1 MAWVKLNRTG
11 FPLWKSLIHSSNNLR
26 WQTWRLHQCCW
37 GVCLKKK
44 KCPMVKTKS
53 RVWKLDDKDQL
64 FLSWLFNSRTLD
76 VTSQLLI
83 HWKNSKD
90 HCKLLALNTVQYE
103 GIPSLKA
110 SFNEQ
115 ENVSHKNGGIS
126 QQNENVAYNLNI
138 PGSPLLVL
146 DLTT

>member
-1 MAWVKLNRTG
+1 MAWVKLDRTN
-11 FPLWKSLIHSSNNLR
+11 FSLWKSLIHSCSNLR
-26 WQTWRLHQCCW
+26 SQTWRLHQCFK
-37 GVCLKKK
+37 GVCLKKF
-44 KCPMVKTKS
+44 CPMVKTKS
-53 RVWKLDDKDQL
+53 RAWRLDDKDQL

-103 GIPSLKA
+103 WIPSLKA